1 MCTPTNFP
9 SFTRTSFEGPDKYQA
24 KRPLKKN
31 IVEQCASFIRF
42 ERINRGATFRI
53 HDVRSSGSTAGCSPA
68 LMTSLDGWQARSYCS
83 SVAEDSA
90 AAASAKESELDNPSF
105 LHFKFHDFTH
115 CVSDHLNIL
124 VLHPDH
130 SQALERP

>member
-1 MCTPTNFP
+1 MPREFATVRIRVIKVYAERSSSRLLSVELNAFFLQLFRRWRDPEDCLIVDVYTPTNFP

-68 LMTSLDGWQARSYCS
+68 LMTSLDGWQARS
-83 SVAEDSA
+83 
-90 AAASAKESELDNPSF
+90 
-105 LHFKFHDFTH
+105 
-115 CVSDHLNIL
+115 
-124 VLHPDH
+124 
-130 SQALERP
+130 